1 MGRWVQMVR
10 VQHGREHSSR
20 LQAANSRP
28 GSRSQKLELASTTA
42 SMKLRKK
49 KKNISSAMLF
59 ISKPFLVTGFLQPG
73 CTSKASQTAPPTLQR
88 FEDMSNGGGII
99 QITLH
104 IE

>member
-1 MGRWVQMVR
+1 MTYMYTYCVSYSSVVVFKKIRAKQIIEVGVYLGRWVQMVR

-49 KKNISSAMLF
+49 KK
-59 ISKPFLVTGFLQPG
+59 T
-73 CTSKASQTAPPTLQR
+73 
-88 FEDMSNGGGII
+88 
-99 QITLH
+99 
-104 IE
+104 